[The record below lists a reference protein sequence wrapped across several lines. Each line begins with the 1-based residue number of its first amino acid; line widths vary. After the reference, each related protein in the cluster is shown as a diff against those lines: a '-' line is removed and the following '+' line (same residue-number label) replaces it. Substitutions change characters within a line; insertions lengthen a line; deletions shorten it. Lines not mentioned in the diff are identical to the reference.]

1 MSPLRLPAS
10 NEVTNL
16 KRRNMVIR
24 WAIILEGNDIQRQI
38 EQMAE
43 RYVQRI
49 GYSDTSS
56 AHIAKWAYCQAL
68 LENIDILDDK
78 IN

>member
-1 MSPLRLPAS
+1 
-10 NEVTNL
+10 
-16 KRRNMVIR
+16 MVIR

-56 AHIAKWAYCQAL
+56 AQIAKWAYCQAL
-68 LENIDILDDK
+68 LENINILDDK